1 MSEKVVVKNNSDKV
15 TLASGRNVKLKEM
28 SVDEVDFCQDIAE
41 IIYNQNGEVSTVRG
55 VSKSRTA
62 WIRRGLAGG
71 DFKNFSLDMKGF
83 VEDSVIKEMN
93 EIEKNELMQLIQGYQ
108 NMGE

>member
-1 MSEKVVVKNNSDKV
+1 MAKKNV
-15 TLASGRNVKLKEM
+15 ELASGRKVELKEM
-28 SVDEVDFCQDIAE
+28 SVDEVDFCQDIAQ
-41 IIYNQNGEVSTVRG
+41 IVYNEEGEVSTVRG

-71 DFKNFSLDMKGF
+71 DFKDFSLDMKGF
-83 VEDSVIKEMN
+83 AGDSVIKELS
-93 EIEKNELMQLIQGYQ
+93 ETEKNELMQFIQGYQ

>member
-1 MSEKVVVKNNSDKV
+1 MAEKNVE
-15 TLASGRNVKLKEM
+15 LASGRKIELKEM
-28 SVDEVDFCQDIAE
+28 SVDEVEFCQDIAQ
-41 IIYNQNGEVSTVRG
+41 IVYNEEGEVSTVRG

-71 DFKNFSLDMKGF
+71 DFKDFSLDVKGF
-83 VEDSVIKEMN
+83 AGDSAIKELD
-93 EIEKNELMQLIQGYQ
+93 ETEKNELMQLIQGYQ

>member
-1 MSEKVVVKNNSDKV
+1 MAKKNV
-15 TLASGRNVKLKEM
+15 ELASGRKIELKEM
-28 SVDEVDFCQDIAE
+28 SVDEVDFCQDIAQ
-41 IIYNQNGEVSTVRG
+41 IVYNEEGEVSTVRG

-71 DFKNFSLDMKGF
+71 DFKDFSLDMKGF
-83 VEDSVIKEMN
+83 AGDSVIKELS
-93 EIEKNELMQLIQGYQ
+93 EAEKNELMQLVQGYQ

>member
-1 MSEKVVVKNNSDKV
+1 MSKKNVELS
-15 TLASGRNVKLKEM
+15 SGRKIQLKEM
-28 SVDEVDFCQDIAE
+28 SVDEVDFCQDIAQ
-41 IIYNQNGEVSTVRG
+41 IVYNEEGEVSTVRG

-71 DFKNFSLDMKGF
+71 DFKDFSLDVKGLT
-83 VEDSVIKEMN
+83 EDSAIKEMN
-93 EIEKNELMQLIQGYQ
+93 EVEKNELMQLIQGYQ

>member
-1 MSEKVVVKNNSDKV
+1 MAKKNVELK
-15 TLASGRNVKLKEM
+15 SGRKIELKEM
-28 SVDEVDFCQDIAE
+28 SVDEVDFCQDIAQ
-41 IIYNQNGEVSTVRG
+41 IVYNEEGEVSTVRG

-71 DFKNFSLDMKGF
+71 DFKDFSLDIKGF
-83 VEDSVIKEMN
+83 AGDSVIKELS
-93 EIEKNELMQLIQGYQ
+93 EAEKNELMQLVQGYQ

>member
-1 MSEKVVVKNNSDKV
+1 MSEKETQTKSKSNTALS
-15 TLASGRNVKLKEM
+15 TGRNVKLKEM
-28 SVDEVDFCQDIAE
+28 SVDEIDFCQDIAE
-41 IIYNQNGEVSTVRG
+41 IIYNEDGEVSTVKG

-71 DFKNFSLDMKGF
+71 DFKNFSLDMKGH
-83 VEDSVIKEMN
+83 VGDPVIKELN
-93 EIEKNELMQLIQGYQ
+93 EVEKNELMQLIQGYQ

>member
-1 MSEKVVVKNNSDKV
+1 MAKKNV
-15 TLASGRNVKLKEM
+15 ELASGRKVELKEM
-28 SVDEVDFCQDIAE
+28 SVDEVDFCQDIAQ
-41 IIYNQNGEVSTVRG
+41 IVYNEAGEVSTVRG

-71 DFKNFSLDMKGF
+71 DFKDFSLDMKGF
-83 VEDSVIKEMN
+83 AGDSVIKELS
-93 EIEKNELMQLIQGYQ
+93 EAEKNELMQLVQGYQ